1 MVGEPVQQRAG
12 EALRT
17 KHFGPFVEGEVGGD
31 QDGAPLVALA
41 EDLEEQFRPGGG
53 QGDEAQLIDGQQV
66 EQPSFVPGPQ
76 RSALPRFHRHDAPAR
91 FPSRCTSLPW
101 RCWTTGPAAWSRSL
115 ERQPASPHPAAL
127 AGNSPVYGPGW
138 ESPLVVAQ
146 GVAGKP
152 GLFLPGRTVYFCPFQ
167 PGVQQDD
174 ALRLRQGLGERAG
187 GQESGPA
194 GGAAGPRR
202 LLPGQYRAEE
212 ASGARNDRGSLLELL
227 DLVVEGDTLVVT
239 HIDRLSRGL
248 THGLQ
253 VIEGLHRAG
262 VEFRSLSEDFDTATA
277 TGKLQLTMVLAFSEW
292 WRNSIRE
299 RSVAGQA
306 KARAEGRFPGRRP
319 SLNERQREYIR
330 AERSKGVS
338 QRDLVK
344 RLEVS
349 RWTIQQVDR

>member
-17 KHFGPFVEGEVGGD
+17 KHFSPLVEGQVGGY

-66 EQPSFVPGPQ
+66 EQPSFVPGPSGPLYLVFTPTRRPGAVTQ
-76 RSALPRFHRHDAPAR
+76 AVYFANMALLDRRACRMVAE
-91 FPSRCTSLPW
+91 S
-101 RCWTTGPAAWSRSL
+101 G
-115 ERQPASPHPAAL
+115 
-127 AGNSPVYGPGW
+127 GPGW
-138 ESPLVVAQ
+138 KQPCLRPRLGIPPCRSS
-146 GVAGKP
+146 GGGWKP

-194 GGAAGPRR
+194 GGATGPRR
-202 LLPGQYRAEE
+202 LLPGKYPSRRSQ
-212 ASGARNDRGSLLELL
+212 RGQERPRRPPGTAG
-227 DLVVEGDTLVVT
+227 LVVEADTLVVT

-277 TGKLQLTMVLAFSEW
+277 TGKLQLTMVSPRAVPAEATMPVISAGIMKSRVNCSVSLAK
-292 WRNSIRE
+292 
-299 RSVAGQA
+299 VG
-306 KARAEGRFPGRRP
+306 P
-319 SLNERQREYIR
+319 
-330 AERSKGVS
+330 VC
-338 QRDLVK
+338 
-344 RLEVS
+344 LEHP
-349 RWTIQQVDR
+349 RKKDIMKFEMF

>member
-1 MVGEPVQQRAG
+1 MSRA
-12 EALRT
+12 
-17 KHFGPFVEGEVGGD
+17 KD
-31 QDGAPLVALA
+31 
-41 EDLEEQFRPGGG
+41 EERP
-53 QGDEAQLIDGQQV
+53 LIDQAV
-66 EQPSFVPGPQ
+66 
-76 RSALPRFHRHDAPAR
+76 
-91 FPSRCTSLPW
+91 
-101 RCWTTGPAAWSRSL
+101 
-115 ERQPASPHPAAL
+115 

-138 ESPLVVAQ
+138 EFPHVVAQ

-202 LLPGQYRAEE
+202 LLPGKYP
-212 ASGARNDRGSLLELL
+212 SRGSQ
-227 DLVVEGDTLVVT
+227 
-239 HIDRLSRGL
+239 RGQL

-253 VIEGLHRAG
+253 AIEGLHRAG

-306 KARAEGRFPGRRP
+306 KARAEGRFP
-319 SLNERQREYIR
+319 
-330 AERSKGVS
+330 SKGEH
-338 QRDLVK
+338 LAGK
-344 RLEVS
+344 HACEGEVLPGEPVESPAS
-349 RWTIQQVDR
+349 RTARITRHG